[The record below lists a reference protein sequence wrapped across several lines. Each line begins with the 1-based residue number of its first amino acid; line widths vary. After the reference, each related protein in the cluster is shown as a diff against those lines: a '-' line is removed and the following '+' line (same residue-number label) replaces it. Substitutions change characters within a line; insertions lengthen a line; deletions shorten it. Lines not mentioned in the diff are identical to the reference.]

1 LKQRRVRFT
10 QTAQRHVRR
19 EKLWWLENRD
29 YPEIFAD
36 ELEQAARLLAVLP
49 GPARST
55 RRRTFLVFAESI

>member
-10 QTAQRHVRR
+10 QTAQGHVRR

-36 ELEQAARLLAVLP
+36 ELEQAVRLLAVLP
-49 GPARST
+49 GT
-55 RRRTFLVFAESI
+55 GTL